1 MTKIADNIG
10 VNRTVMAISVARM
23 GDAVGNSILFIVIP
37 LYVAQVPA
45 PWFPVPESVRIG
57 LLISVYGLVTS
68 LLQPLGGALSD
79 RVSRRK
85 PFVQVGLILMAA
97 ATLGFVVASRYTDLL
112 LLRLLQGLGVALTV
126 PASMALIARA
136 SARQTRGGSMG
147 VYSTLR
153 MTGLAVGPLVG
164 GFLNERLGFDA
175 NFVAGAAFVLLGVIL
190 VQLWVREEVPAQ
202 VSGRTTLPFQLI
214 DRKLLS
220 GGIIGAAFATLVM
233 ANALTMII
241 TLENE
246 FNARLHQTAV
256 GFAVAFSALTISRV
270 LFQIPLGRV
279 SDRLGRK
286 PLIIGGLVVMAAST
300 LPMGGVRTTEELVM
314 LRIVQGIAAAA
325 IAAPAFAVA
334 ADLSKAGGEGRQLS
348 IVTMGFTL
356 GIATGPLLAGVL
368 SLSFF
373 ELPFII
379 GGLMALVGGWI
390 VYRYVPE
397 TVDRTKRDDSA
408 VEKTG

>member
-1 MTKIADNIG
+1 MTRIADSIG
-10 VNRTVMAISVARM
+10 VNRIVMAISVARM

-37 LYVAQVPA
+37 LYVAQMPA
-45 PWFPVPESVRIG
+45 PWFPVPQSVRIG

-79 RVSRRK
+79 RASRRK
-85 PFVQVGLILMAA
+85 PFVQVGLMLMAV
-97 ATLGFVVASRYTDLL
+97 ATLGFVLASRYTDLL
-112 LLRLLQGLGVALTV
+112 LLRLLQGFGVALTV
-126 PASMALIARA
+126 PASMALIATG

-147 VYSTLR
+147 VYSTFR

-164 GFLNERLGFDA
+164 GFLHERLGFDA

-202 VSGRTTLPFQLI
+202 ASGRTTLPFQLI
-214 DRKLLS
+214 DRKLFS

-233 ANALTMII
+233 ANAFTMII

-246 FNARLHQTAV
+246 FNARLHQTAL

-286 PLIIGGLVVMAAST
+286 PLIIGGLIVMAAST
-300 LPMGGVRTTEELVM
+300 LPMGGVETTEQLVM
-314 LRIVQGIAAAA
+314 LRIVQGVAAAA

-334 ADLSKAGGEGRQLS
+334 ADLSKTGGEARQMS

-368 SLSFF
+368 SLFFF
-373 ELPFII
+373 ELPFIV
-379 GGLMALVGGWI
+379 GGLMALIGGWV

-397 TVDRTKRDDSA
+397 TIDRIKRHDSA

>member
-1 MTKIADNIG
+1 MTRIADSIG
-10 VNRTVMAISVARM
+10 VNRIVMAISVARM

-37 LYVAQVPA
+37 LYVAQMPA
-45 PWFPVPESVRIG
+45 PWFPVPQSVRIG

-79 RVSRRK
+79 RVNRRK
-85 PFVQVGLILMAA
+85 PFVQVGLILMAV
-97 ATLGFVVASRYTDLL
+97 ATLGFILASRYTDLL
-112 LLRLLQGLGVALTV
+112 LLRLLQGFGVALTV

-147 VYSTLR
+147 VYSTFR
-153 MTGLAVGPLVG
+153 MAGLAVGPLVG

-175 NFVAGAAFVLLGVIL
+175 NFIAGAAFVLLGVVL
-190 VQLWVREEVPAQ
+190 VQLWVKEEVPAQ
-202 VSGRTTLPFQLI
+202 VSGRMKPAFQLI

-220 GGIIGAAFATLVM
+220 GGIIGAAFSTLVM
-233 ANALTMII
+233 ASALTMII

-246 FNARLHQTAV
+246 FNARLHETALA
-256 GFAVAFSALTISRV
+256 FAVAFSALTISRV
-270 LFQIPLGRV
+270 LFQVPLGRV

-286 PLIIGGLVVMAAST
+286 PLIIGGLIVMAAST
-300 LPMGGVRTTEELVM
+300 FPMGGVRTTAELVM
-314 LRIVQGIAAAA
+314 LRIVQGIAAAG

-334 ADLSKAGGEGRQLS
+334 ADLSKMGGEGRQMS

-368 SLSFF
+368 SLFFF
-373 ELPFII
+373 ELPFFV
-379 GGLMALVGGWI
+379 GGLMALIGGWV

-397 TVDRTKRDDSA
+397 TVDRTKSHGSA
-408 VEKTG
+408 AEKTG